1 MIAHWL
7 LLYTKQMVRFWSYNI
22 LCASGSWKKNP
33 STSVSIVS
41 NSRVV
46 AQNWST
52 FTSWNIISL
61 SQMKP
66 LQSIWKFVWKIYDRI
81 KRCKIAFQFWQLAEF
96 AIQFLLLCT
105 PNYVHCT
112 HFTWIV
118 PFIRTIYRE
127 KNMENMKLK
136 PVPLKFKLF

>member
-52 FTSWNIISL
+52 FTSWNIILL

-81 KRCKIAFQFWQLAEF
+81 KRCKIAFQFLTTSWICNTIPIVVHAQ
-96 AIQFLLLCT
+96 LCT
-105 PNYVHCT
+105 LYTFYMNCSVHT
-112 HFTWIV
+112 HNLPGKKHGEHEVEARAFEI
-118 PFIRTIYRE
+118 
-127 KNMENMKLK
+127 
-136 PVPLKFKLF
+136 